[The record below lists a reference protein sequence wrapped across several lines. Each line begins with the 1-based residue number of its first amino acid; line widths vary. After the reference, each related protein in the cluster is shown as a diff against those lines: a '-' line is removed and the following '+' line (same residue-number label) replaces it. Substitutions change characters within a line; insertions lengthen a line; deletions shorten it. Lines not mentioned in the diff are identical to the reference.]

1 MAELGYPTLGS
12 SLVSPVPIEA
22 APTKPLFP
30 PVCLKYHWDPTMI
43 LARTLPQGLNVP
55 LPLDPRPWT
64 KVCLSY
70 VNSGDSQEQ
79 APTPP
84 PSMVFP
90 SGGEFYPPNRYS
102 QAIGNESLLRRLDR
116 PLGTCDV
123 NQFEPNPQGD
133 MYISNV
139 LVPDRRVPTSAM
151 VQEMAMPRVLIRPGA
166 YPCREEADVANL
178 ERSQVLFNNATK
190 QQRYNQAFRT
200 KKLDQ

>member
-12 SLVSPVPIEA
+12 SMVSPVPIEPA
-22 APTKPLFP
+22 TTKPLFP

-43 LARTLPQGLNVP
+43 LSRTLPQGPSVS

-79 APTPP
+79 APMPP

-116 PLGTCDV
+116 PLGTCDAV
-123 NQFEPNPQGD
+123 QWEPNAQ
-133 MYISNV
+133 
-139 LVPDRRVPTSAM
+139 
-151 VQEMAMPRVLIRPGA
+151 
-166 YPCREEADVANL
+166 
-178 ERSQVLFNNATK
+178 
-190 QQRYNQAFRT
+190 
-200 KKLDQ
+200 